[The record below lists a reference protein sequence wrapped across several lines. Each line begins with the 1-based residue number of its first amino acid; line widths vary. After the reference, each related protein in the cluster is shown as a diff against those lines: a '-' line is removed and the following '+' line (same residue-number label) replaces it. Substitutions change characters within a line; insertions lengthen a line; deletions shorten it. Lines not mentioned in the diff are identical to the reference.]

1 MMRRVG
7 YLLVTTEAPEAALQ
21 VNMEGVCPV
30 VARNRS
36 AVWEVNESMAWS
48 STIAIAHPAKPA
60 PVMDAPKHP
69 GDA

>member
-1 MMRRVG
+1 MRQVA
-7 YLLVTTEAPEAALQ
+7 YLLVTTEAPDAALQ
-21 VNMEGVCPV
+21 VNMEGVSSV
-30 VARNRS
+30 VFRYRS
-36 AVWEVNESMAWS
+36 AVWAVNESMAWS